1 MRHDSWGAG
10 IEAVMWFLGRREV
23 VALAL
28 GALVLGSGCSRN
40 GSGML
45 AVGSPAPSLR
55 AFDQHGKERVLD
67 DYKGSVT
74 VVYFYPKDATP
85 GCTEQACAFRDVWSD
100 YEAAGVAVLGVS
112 TDDRASKA
120 SFAKEHRLPF
130 PILADPE
137 GRWVEAFGVPTTMG
151 MASRVT
157 FLLAS
162 DGTVAKTYPDVDP
175 GVHAATVLEDARGL
189 AK

>member
-1 MRHDSWGAG
+1 
-10 IEAVMWFLGRREV
+10 VF
-23 VALAL
+23 
-28 GALVLGSGCSRN
+28 GSGCSRN
-40 GSGML
+40 GAGML

-55 AFDQHGKERVLD
+55 AFDQHGKEHALD

-85 GCTEQACAFRDVWSD
+85 GCTKQACAFRDVWSD

-120 SFAKEHRLPF
+120 SFAKEHSLPF

-189 AK
+189 HR